1 MSRVSTGSY
10 SGSQLILDLERRI
23 RCADIFDWIECQAE
37 TLAGLGTGGGAVVVR
52 WSMLRARNILR
63 VVNDHSVA
71 RACIVAAGDGFEI
84 RINPALP
91 RLARRFAL
99 AHELAHT
106 YWFANR
112 RETTPLSAREWRG
125 GRDPVIEHLC
135 DRFAAAFLVP
145 RQRLTRSL
153 AAFGATVSDDIPRL
167 DLVSRIAE
175 SFDVAEQAVA
185 RRLCVDLRRDK
196 IAVVSI
202 RRVAQADM
210 FGGNER
216 WESSWCAVPE
226 DLRVSAKA
234 IDYRIPL
241 KSRRRIP
248 NDMIPSDANLAT
260 TRRDVDE
267 RWRIGV
273 TPQPETVARQRVAKW
288 SFARSVSVFAA
299 MSSKHLFVGVP
310 LGDGIAAA

>member
-1 MSRVSTGSY
+1 
-10 SGSQLILDLERRI
+10 LIADLERRI

-37 TLAGLGTGGGAVVVR
+37 SLAEFGANSGAVVVK

-63 VVNDHSVA
+63 VVSDQSVA
-71 RACIVAAGDGFEI
+71 RACIVATGDGFEI

-106 YWFANR
+106 YWFANH
-112 RETTPLSAREWRG
+112 REMMPLSPREWRG
-125 GRDPVIEHLC
+125 GRDPVIEYLC

-145 RQRLTRSL
+145 RQRLATSL
-153 AAFGATVSDDIPRL
+153 AAFGATVSDEIPRL
-167 DLVSRIAE
+167 DLVSRIAR

-185 RRLCVDLRRDK
+185 RRLCVDLRRDR
-196 IAVVSI
+196 IAVVAI
-202 RRVAQADM
+202 RKVSQANM
-210 FGGNER
+210 FGSDER
-216 WESSWCAVPE
+216 WESSWCAVP
-226 DLRVSAKA
+226 DDVRATAKD

-248 NDMIPSDANLAT
+248 NDMVPSDAIWGTSRMEL
-260 TRRDVDE
+260 DE

-273 TPQPETVARQRVAKW
+273 TPQPQQLARQQVARW
-288 SFARSVSVFAA
+288 SFDRTVSVFAA
-299 MSSKHLFVGVP
+299 TSRKNLFVGVP
-310 LGDGIAAA
+310 LNDGVAFA

>member
-1 MSRVSTGSY
+1 MPRPSPGSY
-10 SGSQLILDLERRI
+10 GGSQLIADLERRI
-23 RCADIFDWIECQAE
+23 RCADIFDWIESQAE
-37 TLAGLGTGGGAVVVR
+37 ALAGLGTISGAVVVR
-52 WSMLRARNILR
+52 WSMLRARNIRR
-63 VVNDHSVA
+63 VVDDKSVA
-71 RACIVAAGDGFEI
+71 RACIVATGDGFEI
-84 RINPALP
+84 RINPILP

-106 YWFANR
+106 FWFANQ
-112 RETTPLSAREWRG
+112 RETTPLSPREWRG

-145 RQRLTRSL
+145 RQRLASSL
-153 AAFGATVSDDIPRL
+153 SAFGAAVSDDIPRL

-185 RRLCVDLRRDK
+185 RRLCVDLRRDR
-196 IAVVSI
+196 IAVVSL
-202 RRVAQADM
+202 RKVSEANM
-210 FGGNER
+210 FGGHER

-226 DLRVSAKA
+226 DLRATA
-234 IDYRIPL
+234 RQIDYRIPL

-248 NDMIPSDANLAT
+248 NDMIPAT
-260 TRRDVDE
+260 AILGTSQLNVDE

-273 TPQPETVARQRVAKW
+273 TPQPQNVARQQVAKW

-299 MSSKHLFVGVP
+299 TTRKHLFVGVP
-310 LGDGIAAA
+310 LSDGLAPA